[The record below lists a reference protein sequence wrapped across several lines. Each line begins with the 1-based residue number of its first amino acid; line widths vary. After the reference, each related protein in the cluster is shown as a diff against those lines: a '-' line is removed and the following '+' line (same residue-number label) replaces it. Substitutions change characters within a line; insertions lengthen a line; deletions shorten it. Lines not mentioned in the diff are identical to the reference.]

1 MSHSIEVIASTRK
14 KTKESIRVDSLVPSD
29 LRQPAEA
36 LIDLLEDYYSHINE
50 VGQPSGEIN
59 SMVEARDIDVTKA
72 AYLDLIQKEIASVI
86 PKNIVANRVNLY
98 KNLARYYN
106 VRGSKESIE
115 LFFKI
120 IFQDN
125 AEVYFPRK
133 DMLIASDGVWLGNV
147 QRPVYSTP
155 PLFGVI
161 GNGTG
166 AKATVT
172 TANGAIRR
180 ITVSDGGTLYP
191 CPTASITGDGS
202 NAVLEVYVAGGSIR
216 AITVVNGGS
225 GYTTASVVITGTNT
239 TLATATAEIVA
250 GEISSVTVTSSGAG
264 YDSPTV
270 TITGNGTG
278 ATALAYCAGGV
289 IEHVQMLTYG
299 SGYSTASIAFGGAT
313 GSGAVAAATF
323 VDGAITQVNPTSY
336 GSGYTIAK
344 VALNGII
351 ADDSAPGSTY
361 AQIVPNIE
369 RSGVDSGEIQSYRIA
384 DCGQGYTIAG
394 NFLGYST
401 GTYNESRG
409 FLSDNIK
416 LQDSYFYQKFSYV
429 IRTGNNFDTW
439 SDTFNKLVHPA
450 GMIFFGEILIL
461 LQLLD
466 GKSIMPLL
474 QPGLISAEDLAT
486 IIVLQAANN
495 LTMSPEASYYS
506 MIMNIPTGTDTSLMV
521 KFFDD
526 NGMDAYR
533 SITIEQAETLYPY
546 DDYTISTVIN
556 TSPTW
561 NGATLGVN
569 YV

>member
-1 MSHSIEVIASTRK
+1 MPHSIETIASTRR
-14 KTKESIRVDSLVPSD
+14 KTKESIRVDSLVPSE
-29 LRQPAEA
+29 LRRPAEN
-36 LIDLLEDYYSHINE
+36 LIDLLEDYYTHINE
-50 VGQPSGEIN
+50 IGQPSAEIN
-59 SMVEARDIDVTKA
+59 SMVTARDIDVTKA

-86 PKNIVANRVNLY
+86 PKNTVANRVNLY
-98 KNLARYYN
+98 KNLAKYYN

-133 DMLIASDGVWLGNV
+133 NMLIASDGVWLSNV
-147 QRPVYSTP
+147 QRPVYSAA
-155 PLFGVI
+155 PLLGVI

-172 TANGAIRR
+172 TSNGAIRR
-180 ITVSDGGTLYP
+180 ITVSNGGTLYP
-191 CPTASITGDGS
+191 CPTASISGDGS
-202 NAVLEVYVAGGSIR
+202 NAVLAVYVAAGVIR

-225 GYTTASVVITGTNT
+225 GYTNASVVITGTNT

-250 GEISSVTVTSSGAG
+250 GSISSVTVTSGGAG
-264 YDSPTV
+264 YASPTV

-278 ATALAYCAGGV
+278 ATGLAYCSGGV
-289 IEHVQMLTYG
+289 IQHVQMLTYG

-313 GSGAVAAATF
+313 GSGAVATATI
-323 VDGAITQVNPTSY
+323 VNGAITAINPTSY

-344 VALNGII
+344 IALNGVLL
-351 ADDSAPGSTY
+351 DDSAPGSAY
-361 AQIVPNIE
+361 AQIIANIE
-369 RSGVDSGEIQSYRIA
+369 RSGVNAGQIQSYRIA

-429 IRTGNNFDTW
+429 IRTGNNFDVW
-439 SDTFNKLVHPA
+439 ADTFNKLVHPA

-474 QPGLISAEDLAT
+474 QPGLISAEDLAR
-486 IIVLQAANN
+486 IIILQAANN
-495 LTMSPEASYYS
+495 LTMSIEASYYR
-506 MIMNIPTGTDTSLMV
+506 MALNVPTGTDTSFML
-521 KFFDD
+521 KFFDSNSID
-526 NGMDAYR
+526 VYR
-533 SITIEQAETLYPY
+533 AMTIEQAETLYPY

-561 NGATLGVN
+561 NGTTLGVN